1 MISQDLLDYKPKS
14 IYFKQRWGAALA
26 WVEAQNKDGR
36 VRNSGG
42 VGDGRGRRQVPANVE
57 RQAKTVQVRGEI
69 GGLAT
74 EMQRLRRPESPE
86 TTGGILQKAA

>member
-1 MISQDLLDYKPKS
+1 MNTTLFDWKPKS
-14 IYFKQRWGAALA
+14 RYFRARRALA
-26 WVEAQNKDGR
+26 IQWVDKTNGR
-36 VRNSGG
+36 LGNSGG
-42 VGDGRGRRQVPANVE
+42 VGDGRGRKQVPANVE

-86 TTGGILQKAA
+86 TTGGIL